1 MSKFQQ
7 NLTFVRQL
15 WANKRAIRDLLNSE
29 EYIFLRR
36 FPPGHFH
43 SPIPNLCDALN
54 QATTAQ
60 TASVVAVPAINL
72 NETCQTGL
80 IEAFRQFYPELP
92 FPDRATEG
100 ARYYLDNPFFSYG
113 DGIILY
119 SFMRQFQPRRIVEVG
134 SGFSSAAMLDVN
146 DWFFG
151 RKLQFT
157 FIEPYPDRLNSLL
170 FARDKGSCKILV
182 KGVQQ
187 VELDAFQSLEENDFL
202 FVDSSHVGKT
212 GSDVLHLLFQVLPLL
227 QKGVIAHFHDILWP
241 FEYPKIWL
249 QEGRAWNEAYFLRAF
264 LQYNSAFEVL
274 FFNSFMAM
282 QHPGI
287 LSSKIPRALSPSSFD
302 ETIPNSS
309 LWLRKVT

>member
-15 WANKRAIRDLLNSE
+15 WANKRAIRDLLNSQ
-29 EYIFLRR
+29 EYIFVRD
-36 FPPGHFH
+36 FPPGHFY
-43 SPIPNLCDALN
+43 SPIPNLRDALN
-54 QATTAQ
+54 SATKDQ
-60 TASVVAVPAINL
+60 TVAVVAMPAINL
-72 NETCQTGL
+72 NETCQTRL
-80 IEAFRQFYPELP
+80 IELFSQFYPELP

-100 ARYYLDNPFFSYG
+100 ARYHLDNPFFSYG

-119 SFMRQFQPRRIVEVG
+119 SFMRHFQPRRIVEVG

-146 DWFFG
+146 DWFLG

-157 FIEPYPDRLNSLL
+157 FIEPYPDRLNRLL
-170 FARDKGSCKILV
+170 SASDKSSCKILV
-182 KGVQQ
+182 KNVQD
-187 VELDAFQSLEENDFL
+187 VERDAFQSLEENDFL

-212 GSDVLHLLFQVLPLL
+212 GSDVLHLLFQILPLL
-227 QKGVIAHFHDILWP
+227 QKGVIIHFHDVLWP
-241 FEYPKIWL
+241 FEYPKTWL

-264 LQYNSAFEVL
+264 LEYNSAFEIL
-274 FFNSFMAM
+274 FFNSFMAT
-282 QHPGI
+282 QHAAI
-287 LSSKIPRALSPSSFD
+287 LSSKIPRVLSASSFD

>member
-1 MSKFQQ
+1 VWENKAVLRVLLGSENFA
-7 NLTFVRQL
+7 FVR
-15 WANKRAIRDLLNSE
+15 D
-29 EYIFLRR
+29 Y
-36 FPPGHFH
+36 PPGHFY
-43 SPIPNLCDALN
+43 SPIPDLRELRE
-54 QATTAQ
+54 Q
-60 TASVVAVPAINL
+60 ASVRCDEPIENLPGIEL
-72 NETCQTGL
+72 NEARQL
-80 IEAFRQFYPELP
+80 QMVDSFAQFYGELP
-92 FPDRATEG
+92 FPDKQSRQF
-100 ARYYLDNPFFSYG
+100 RYFLDNPFFSYG

-119 SFMRQFQPRRIVEVG
+119 SFMRQFKPRRIVEVG

-146 DWFFG
+146 DRFLG

-170 FARDKGSCKILV
+170 SAGDKDSCKILV

-202 FVDSSHVGKT
+202 FVDSSHVGKK

-287 LSSKIPRALSPSSFD
+287 LSSKMPRVLSPSSFN
-302 ETIPNSS
+302 ETIANSS